1 MLSLFLK
8 VVIALRDENILRT
21 PKRETAIQLC
31 RTSSRWIITKL
42 LRMAKR
48 QTNRNNQEGREVHS
62 HKLQRL
68 IDLCT
73 ILLFLFVVG
82 YHNQIELTFAI
93 KDTNKE
99 SIINDG
105 GNRIA
110 TKMAVG
116 K

>member
-1 MLSLFLK
+1 MQ
-8 VVIALRDENILRT
+8 APMNRQLRIPVN
-21 PKRETAIQLC
+21 
-31 RTSSRWIITKL
+31 
-42 LRMAKR
+42 
-48 QTNRNNQEGREVHS
+48 
-62 HKLQRL
+62 
-68 IDLCT
+68 
-73 ILLFLFVVG
+73 VG

>member
-1 MLSLFLK
+1 MLLKFWGFTGLASLLASVQFPA
-8 VVIALRDENILRT
+8 V
-21 PKRETAIQLC
+21 ETYVSANPQISEARC
-31 RTSSRWIITKL
+31 
-42 LRMAKR
+42 
-48 QTNRNNQEGREVHS
+48 
-62 HKLQRL
+62 
-68 IDLCT
+68 
-73 ILLFLFVVG
+73 VG

>member
-1 MLSLFLK
+1 VYPELLSGY
-8 VVIALRDENILRT
+8 AD
-21 PKRETAIQLC
+21 
-31 RTSSRWIITKL
+31 
-42 LRMAKR
+42 
-48 QTNRNNQEGREVHS
+48 
-62 HKLQRL
+62 
-68 IDLCT
+68 
-73 ILLFLFVVG
+73 VG

>member
-1 MLSLFLK
+1 VLKSTAVARFKLHRGLTVKCSEVGNKNIPLS
-8 VVIALRDENILRT
+8 
-21 PKRETAIQLC
+21 
-31 RTSSRWIITKL
+31 
-42 LRMAKR
+42 
-48 QTNRNNQEGREVHS
+48 
-62 HKLQRL
+62 
-68 IDLCT
+68 
-73 ILLFLFVVG
+73 VG

>member
-1 MLSLFLK
+1 VQNGNSPYA
-8 VVIALRDENILRT
+8 V
-21 PKRETAIQLC
+21 
-31 RTSSRWIITKL
+31 L
-42 LRMAKR
+42 LRLHE
-48 QTNRNNQEGREVHS
+48 T
-62 HKLQRL
+62 
-68 IDLCT
+68 
-73 ILLFLFVVG
+73 VG

>member
-1 MLSLFLK
+1 MVGQETLSITANKRNCLTMLYLDNCVMGIGSIRLF
-8 VVIALRDENILRT
+8 AT
-21 PKRETAIQLC
+21 
-31 RTSSRWIITKL
+31 
-42 LRMAKR
+42 
-48 QTNRNNQEGREVHS
+48 
-62 HKLQRL
+62 
-68 IDLCT
+68 
-73 ILLFLFVVG
+73 VG

>member
-1 MLSLFLK
+1 MLSVSFRHL
-8 VVIALRDENILRT
+8 
-21 PKRETAIQLC
+21 
-31 RTSSRWIITKL
+31 
-42 LRMAKR
+42 AKIVSGGQIR
-48 QTNRNNQEGREVHS
+48 ASKCPTFHTRA
-62 HKLQRL
+62 
-68 IDLCT
+68 
-73 ILLFLFVVG
+73 VG

>member
-1 MLSLFLK
+1 MCTLTRKFNK
-8 VVIALRDENILRT
+8 LRGEKQPPT
-21 PKRETAIQLC
+21 
-31 RTSSRWIITKL
+31 
-42 LRMAKR
+42 
-48 QTNRNNQEGREVHS
+48 
-62 HKLQRL
+62 
-68 IDLCT
+68 
-73 ILLFLFVVG
+73 VG